1 MAQDREFTGW
11 IGVDG
16 GLVNLAHVRRIA
28 SEPVEGVFLVV
39 AYLEDDDQVTL
50 AATEGEEAANKA
62 LRYLAANVKAI
73 YPVRS

>member
-1 MAQDREFTGW
+1 MVQAREFTGW

-16 GLVNLAHVRRIA
+16 GLVNLAHVRRIVVV
-28 SEPVEGVFLVV
+28 SVEKVFLVV

-50 AATEGEEAANKA
+50 ATTEDRAVADKA